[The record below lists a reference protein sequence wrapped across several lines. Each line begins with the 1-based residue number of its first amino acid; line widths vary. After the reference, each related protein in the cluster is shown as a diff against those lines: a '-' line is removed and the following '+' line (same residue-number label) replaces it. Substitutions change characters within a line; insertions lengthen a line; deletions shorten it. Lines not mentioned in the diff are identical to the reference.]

1 MINTILC
8 SYIEFIVRIHVN
20 VQINQVMIEKGM
32 QWYIFNKYL
41 FFIENLLMNIHIF
54 TRILIVIL

>member
-41 FFIENLLMNIHIF
+41 FFIENLLMNIHIY